1 MLPNTLLVVIL
12 HHSFLFYF
20 FARVIYF
27 HRAVENASYIGT
39 FAVQHI
45 ILLVLAP
52 YALFEVVFIFAFF
65 IEGTIFVIEGVLTV
79 FLIVFIIGFLF

>member
-1 MLPNTLLVVIL
+1 MLPDTLLVVVL

-20 FARVIYF
+20 FARIIYL

-39 FAVQHI
+39 LAVNYI

-52 YALFEVVFIFAFF
+52 YALFEVVFILAFF
-65 IEGTIFVIEGVLTV
+65 IEGTIFVIEGVLSV
-79 FLIVFIIGFLF
+79 FLIVFVVSFLF

>member
-1 MLPNTLLVVIL
+1 MLPNTLLVVLL

-20 FARVIYF
+20 FARIIYL

-52 YALFEVVFIFAFF
+52 YALFEVVFFFAFL
-65 IEGTIFVIEGVLTV
+65 IEGNNFVI
-79 FLIVFIIGFLF
+79 